1 MGKSVDIENKKMRKD
16 VNVLPHRTA
25 QPIGILAYWHIDT
38 LLIGTLF
45 FFAHNNGDCRNDQH
59 DSDGACYGE

>member
-25 QPIGILAYWHIDT
+25 QPIGTLAYCHIDT
-38 LLIGTLF
+38 LVIGTL
-45 FFAHNNGDCRNDQH
+45 
-59 DSDGACYGE
+59 

>member
-1 MGKSVDIENKKMRKD
+1 MPICQYANWLRYHAER
-16 VNVLPHRTA
+16 H
-25 QPIGILAYWHIDT
+25 IGILFNWHIGT

>member
-25 QPIGILAYWHIDT
+25 QPIGILAYWPIIYAN
-38 LLIGTLF
+38 LAFPLRL
-45 FFAHNNGDCRNDQH
+45 C
-59 DSDGACYGE
+59 

>member
-1 MGKSVDIENKKMRKD
+1 MGKSVNIENKKMRKD

-38 LLIGTLF
+38 LFIFITKL
-45 FFAHNNGDCRNDQH
+45 
-59 DSDGACYGE
+59 

>member
-25 QPIGILAYWHIDT
+25 QPIGTLAYWHIDT
-38 LLIGTLF
+38 LLILSLI
-45 FFAHNNGDCRNDQH
+45 HI
-59 DSDGACYGE
+59 